1 MARLAAT
8 AHSRLW
14 HKAAVRSAADFK
26 SAIGPVADIATISTI
41 ARTKVHSNNLLRVS
55 AIRTFGGCPAQSS
68 RRSSLKHFETLP
80 LRVLEFWVLEIAIAS
95 VADQPAIRR
104 AVKLAASKM
113 ITM

>member
-1 MARLAAT
+1 MSGTELT
-8 AHSRLW
+8 S
-14 HKAAVRSAADFK
+14 
-26 SAIGPVADIATISTI
+26 II
-41 ARTKVHSNNLLRVS
+41 
-55 AIRTFGGCPAQSS
+55 
-68 RRSSLKHFETLP
+68 LKHFETLP